1 MVGNSLY
8 NVKSSQIK
16 FHWDYKG
23 LIKKCQSM
31 KSKICSI
38 DVCAS
43 LKALKN
49 TNQQN
54 TNLFIAKKSF
64 LGSDWE
70 VGTTSDVDEYPLKW
84 CLKSDDG

>member
-1 MVGNSLY
+1 
-8 NVKSSQIK
+8 
-16 FHWDYKG
+16 
-23 LIKKCQSM
+23 M

-54 TNLFIAKKSF
+54 TNLFIANKKVSQIR
-64 LGSDWE
+64 LGSENCLGCCDTSSQVMVE
-70 VGTTSDVDEYPLKW
+70 KTIPSCKRVGQWLRRPSQVASDA
-84 CLKSDDG
+84 SN

>member
-1 MVGNSLY
+1 
-8 NVKSSQIK
+8 
-16 FHWDYKG
+16 
-23 LIKKCQSM
+23 M

-54 TNLFIAKKSF
+54 TNLFIANKKFSRLR
-64 LGSDWE
+64 LGS
-70 VGTTSDVDEYPLKW
+70 GNYL
-84 CLKSDDG
+84 